1 MAVEI
6 RRTWRRSLD
15 RIDRIWGRRPS
26 CSTRP
31 ARPSCPVSP
40 APSPV
45 ARTVLTV
52 ENGEKGGVRPVHRCI
67 PTGLNAAR
75 ARRPRP
81 ILPSCRVGLGGRG
94 SSPVQGDVRDR
105 SSPLPRLRATPR
117 PPLPRASRD
126 RIHFSVRFYPT
137 NGPKYVILG
146 LKYDHA

>member
-75 ARRPRP
+75 ARRRDRFFPLAASDWADAEAVLSKATSATVP
-81 ILPSCRVGLGGRG
+81 HPCRVCA
-94 SSPVQGDVRDR
+94 P
-105 SSPLPRLRATPR
+105 PLA
-117 PPLPRASRD
+117 PLPRASRD